1 MIARKRRAA
10 EEKGKNVEEKLANL
24 LRGKKE
30 ASVAE
35 GQLTLK
41 EEDTETIHFDEKSLG
56 LSQIVEKAKLS
67 GDPFN
72 NPNK

>member
-24 LRGKKE
+24 LRDKKA
-30 ASVAE
+30 ASIAE
-35 GQLTLK
+35 GQVTLK
-41 EEDTETIHFDEKSLG
+41 EEDSETIRFDEKSLG

>member
-24 LRGKKE
+24 LRDKKE
-30 ASVAE
+30 ASIAE
-35 GQLTLK
+35 GQVTLK
-41 EEDTETIHFDEKSLG
+41 EEDSETIRFDEKSLG
-56 LSQIVEKAKLS
+56 LSQIVEKAKSS